1 MVATIEEIPA
11 DGAAGGDFLVV
22 PDEIDL
28 YPQVAVETIDVLAAE
43 VHGAVNEPVGRQEPH
58 GELHGAAGSGV
69 QVVGGA
75 VGPLGI
81 IGRVAGELVVDEVE
95 DAALG
100 PVVVEVNQL
109 QPTAA
114 LASR

>member
-1 MVATIEEIPA
+1 MKKFQRM
-11 DGAAGGDFLVV
+11 GAAGGDFLVV

-95 DAALG
+95 VAALG
-100 PVVVEVNQL
+100 Q
-109 QPTAA
+109 
-114 LASR
+114 S